1 MTFSLAKKIAA
12 EGLGTAFLVAIV
24 IGSGI
29 MGETLSPEN
38 DAVALLANSA
48 ATGAGL
54 CVLIAVFGPVSG
66 AHFNPAVTLAFAVRR
81 DIAPTTALVFV
92 GAQCVGAV
100 AGAMLTHAMFE
111 QDLLQV
117 SVSTRDGPGRL
128 IGEATATFGLVL
140 TIFGGLRVRPGGT
153 AALVGL
159 WIAAGY
165 WFTSSTSFANPAVTL
180 ARTLSDTFAG
190 IRPADA
196 PGFIA
201 AQTVGALL
209 ATGLSSWLF
218 ATDGRRYRPADA
230 GPPQPI
236 PNAR

>member
-1 MTFSLAKKIAA
+1 MTFSLAKRTAA
-12 EGLGTAFLVAIV
+12 EGLGTALLVAIV

-38 DAVALLANSA
+38 DAVALLGNTL
-48 ATGAGL
+48 ATAAGL
-54 CVLIAVFGPVSG
+54 VVLISVLGPVSG

-81 DIAPTTALVFV
+81 DIAPMTALAFV

-100 AGAMLTHAMFE
+100 AGAMLAHAMFE

-117 SVSTRDGPGRL
+117 SASARDGAGRL
-128 IGEATATFGLVL
+128 IGEAAATFGLVL
-140 TIFGGLRVRPGGT
+140 TIFGGLRFRPGGT

-190 IRPADA
+190 IRPIDA
-196 PGFIA
+196 PGFVA
-201 AQTVGALL
+201 AQLIGALL
-209 ATGLSSWLF
+209 ATGLSGWLF
-218 ATDGRRYRPADA
+218 AANGRRYRPADA
-230 GPPQPI
+230 GPSQQI